1 MSNNLNFWPLLL
13 NNPIDLCALWIEHE
27 DNKTKEILLHW
38 CLGMGTI
45 DMTLITQMVN
55 EILLGVQ

>member
-27 DNKTKEILLHW
+27 DDKTKEILLHW
-38 CLGMGTI
+38 RLEMGTI
-45 DMTLITQMVN
+45 DMALITQMVN
-55 EILLGVQ
+55 EYLLGVR